1 MNPGTF
7 SSLLRHE
14 PDWNSWIIMR
24 QQFWHTC
31 TLATSTVAKTQR
43 QNKCHHHHVS
53 AVEAMC
59 NTHMHAHMHTHT
71 NTRRKIYIKNL
82 PAYLLKVAHVV
93 TETQDFKQPQKKE
106 KKPPVQP
113 TKPTYSGNSHSK
125 KLEHSRH
132 ECSIKK
138 QNCKKSQ
145 YSLPVSHVDCT
156 KVYQDFSE

>member
-93 TETQDFKQPQKKE
+93 TETQDLKQLQKKE
-106 KKPPVQP
+106 KKSLLYSPPNQHTVEIHIQRNWNTVGMSAALKNKTVKSP
-113 TKPTYSGNSHSK
+113 
-125 KLEHSRH
+125 
-132 ECSIKK
+132 SILY
-138 QNCKKSQ
+138 Q
-145 YSLPVSHVDCT
+145 YHT
-156 KVYQDFSE
+156 